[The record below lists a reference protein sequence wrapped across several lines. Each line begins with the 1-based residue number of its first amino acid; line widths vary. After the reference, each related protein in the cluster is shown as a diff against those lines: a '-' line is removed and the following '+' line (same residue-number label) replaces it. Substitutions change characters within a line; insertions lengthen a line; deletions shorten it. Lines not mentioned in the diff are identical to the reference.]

1 MRLGL
6 KVKIVNHALYDAI
19 TRTGCKTIAEF
30 CRRFKFHQTIIGNY
44 LNLKE
49 YPRLNLMCK
58 RLEDALGEPIHL
70 LFPKELK
77 EVLSKKKITK
87 NNFYMHGEVSLESL
101 DNRHQYL
108 IAESSLEEKD
118 REEQIKKMITQSLG
132 TITSRERKVLEMR
145 FGLDNKEAMTLEK
158 CAEEMNTGKERIRQI
173 EAKAMRKLR
182 HPERSKHLK
191 EFIE

>member
-1 MRLGL
+1 M
-6 KVKIVNHALYDAI
+6 
-19 TRTGCKTIAEF
+19 
-30 CRRFKFHQTIIGNY
+30 
-44 LNLKE
+44 
-49 YPRLNLMCK
+49 
-58 RLEDALGEPIHL
+58 
-70 LFPKELK
+70 
-77 EVLSKKKITK
+77 
-87 NNFYMHGEVSLESL
+87 SLESL